1 MGNHSSGMVG
11 RDIVPQPTLALGL
24 FGGCGIVP
32 LVASCIG
39 NGITENL
46 VNYMSRGLGRVTH
59 NPPPV

>member
-1 MGNHSSGMVG
+1 MVG

-24 FGGCGIVP
+24 FGGCGIVT